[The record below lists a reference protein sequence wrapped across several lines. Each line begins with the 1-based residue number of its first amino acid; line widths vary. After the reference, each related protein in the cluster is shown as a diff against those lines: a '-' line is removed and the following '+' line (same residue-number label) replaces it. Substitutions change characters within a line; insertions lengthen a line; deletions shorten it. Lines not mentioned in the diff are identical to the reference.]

1 MRAPV
6 RFPREFSA
14 RRLPRNRDETYSSR
28 IRGIPVAQGKGKG
41 VAPERGGRIA
51 RKRVSKKRLT
61 KGKLAWKIGYPK
73 LEGDRATKERSLGRG
88 VKLRATRN
96 IRDASG
102 SRSKTCFGG
111 GARLGEKFARADWR
125 KLRVALFFFN
135 EQQLNPKVGRKV
147 VEQLF
152 VRFRDRLANCELF
165 AGISRVAVNKRWT
178 KFIWDGDILSF
189 SQRRP
194 LFFKV
199 RRRGGNRRTVSQSL
213 PPAPRRLPLLLLSP
227 FFALHF
233 ARTIRKQ
240 SERDRGRV
248 MQFSSSNPS
257 FHG

>member
-1 MRAPV
+1 MTKRTVSLAESV
-6 RFPREFSA
+6 RV
-14 RRLPRNRDETYSSR
+14 
-28 IRGIPVAQGKGKG
+28 RGIPVAQGKGKG
-41 VAPERGGRIA
+41 VVPERGGRIA

-73 LEGDRATKERSLGRG
+73 LEGDRATKERSLGRVK

-102 SRSKTCFGG
+102 SRSRTCFKG

-125 KLRVALFFFN
+125 KLRVAFFFN

-178 KFIWDGDILSF
+178 KFIWDGDDTSF
-189 SQRRP
+189 
-194 LFFKV
+194 LFAKKTTIF
-199 RRRGGNRRTVSQSL
+199 QSSPTWWKPSNGFTKL
-213 PPAPRRLPLLLLSP
+213 ASGAAPSS
-227 FFALHF
+227 A
-233 ARTIRKQ
+233 
-240 SERDRGRV
+240 
-248 MQFSSSNPS
+248 SSSLS
-257 FHG
+257 VLRATLCADDTETK